1 LPEEKSMRAPKIPS
15 YYKET
20 LRKEFVVD
28 EPREDVLD
36 LRDKAGEGVRFPPG
50 RDLFPGEERHA
61 KSGKSDLLT
70 QISDMFLEQERL
82 ERVAREWESQSQ
94 KTTQEG
100 YQRFFRAALPLLDS
114 FDRVIQ
120 MAAMQPPSPEMQN
133 WLNNVA
139 SVQSRMTQLFERFGL
154 RVMDPVGKRVNLE
167 RHEVV
172 EVIHTDSIP
181 DETIVEVRQ
190 KGYIFESRVL
200 RDAQVVVAQNE
211 RR

>member
-1 LPEEKSMRAPKIPS
+1 MGMPKPPS
-15 YYKET
+15 YYRET
-20 LRKEFVVD
+20 LKKEFVID
-28 EPREDVLD
+28 EPREDVLA
-36 LRDKAGEGVRFPPG
+36 LTASAGKNARLSSGKDVFPE
-50 RDLFPGEERHA
+50 EERYA

-70 QISDMFLEQERL
+70 QISDMLLEQERL
-82 ERVAREWESQSQ
+82 ERIAREWESQSQ

-100 YQRFFRAALPLLDS
+100 YQRFFRSALPLLDS

-120 MAAMQPPSPEMQN
+120 MATLQPPSPEMQN
-133 WLNNVA
+133 WLNTVA

-154 RVMDPVGKRVNLE
+154 RTMDPLGKRVNLD

-190 KGYIFESRVL
+190 KGYIFEGRVL

-211 RR
+211 RRR